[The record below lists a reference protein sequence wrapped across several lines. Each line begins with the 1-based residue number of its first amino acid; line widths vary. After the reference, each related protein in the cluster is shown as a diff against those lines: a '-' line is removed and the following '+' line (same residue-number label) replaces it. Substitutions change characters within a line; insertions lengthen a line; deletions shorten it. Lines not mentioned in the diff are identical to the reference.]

1 MAEWALC
8 QGWLKV
14 TKSTSINDYNHKLKE
29 KNKGRATNDEMSF
42 EKSSQDAFPM
52 KETISIQER
61 LLRLGP
67 WLVVITSKGVDSKAT
82 LSLEKNEP

>member
-1 MAEWALC
+1 
-8 QGWLKV
+8 
-14 TKSTSINDYNHKLKE
+14 
-29 KNKGRATNDEMSF
+29 
-42 EKSSQDAFPM
+42 M